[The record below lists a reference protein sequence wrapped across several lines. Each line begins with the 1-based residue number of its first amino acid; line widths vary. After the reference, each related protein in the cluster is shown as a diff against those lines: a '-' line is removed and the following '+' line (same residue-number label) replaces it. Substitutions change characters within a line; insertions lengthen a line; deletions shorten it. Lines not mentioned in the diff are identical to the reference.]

1 MEFISKMQ
9 ENNIIIKPENEDL
22 IIYVVK
28 EILNILNNK
37 IVEKISERKNKIEI
51 DKLVLN
57 KTEEY
62 EYERTELK
70 NELKYIKNELKNLN
84 NDYEQQNKKLLSIEE
99 KNTKDLEGK
108 IYHEKELHKKELEE
122 KINYEKATINYER
135 EKVKKLELKQEL
147 LREEYEGKIKYERVQ
162 IESKQCTM
170 LGDLHNKFESKK
182 SSDRGD
188 IGEINIKCICDKPLS
203 CVTHGSEKNKCGDAY
218 IFNHEIPHIKIMVE
232 SKNYGKNTSMKGK
245 EIDKFKRD
253 LDQDNNCLLGI
264 FICWEKVINYEGIEH
279 GAVHKYNDKYALYLS
294 GEKANPTNIELKI
307 LVNMF
312 YKLAEILY
320 DNKHKNINN
329 VENKWKECVNKIKDK
344 ITIIENINNKF
355 KKQIDTLE
363 KTTNN
368 LRKTYNDNCDFSK
381 DISEIIIACYK
392 NSDDL
397 ESTPDTPDTP
407 DTSDTSDTSDDSEDT
422 DYQCDNCEKYSG
434 SYKEVVIHEKIC
446 KKNFI
451 IK

>member
-28 EILNILNNK
+28 ETLNILNNK

-51 DKLVLN
+51 DKIVLN

-62 EYERTELK
+62 EYERIELK
-70 NELKYIKNELKNLN
+70 NELKYTKNELKNLN
-84 NDYEQQNKKLLSIEE
+84 NVYEQQNKKLLSMEE
-99 KNTKDLEGK
+99 KNAKDLEGK
-108 IYHEKELHKKELEE
+108 IYYEKEVHKKDLEE
-122 KINYEKATINYER
+122 KINYEKEIINYER
-135 EKVKKLELKQEL
+135 DKVKKLESYLESM
-147 LREEYEGKIKYERVQ
+147 REVYEGKIKYERDK
-162 IESKQCTM
+162 IESKQCSM

-232 SKNYGKNTSMKGK
+232 SKNYGKNTSMRGK
-245 EIDKFKRD
+245 EIEKFKRD
-253 LDQDNNCLLGI
+253 LDQDNSCLLGI
-264 FICWEKVINYEGIEH
+264 FIAWEKTITYQGIEH
-279 GAVHKYNDKYALYLS
+279 GEIHKYNDKYALYLF
-294 GEKANPTNIELKI
+294 GEKANPNNIELKI

-320 DNKHKNINN
+320 DNKHKNININN
-329 VENKWKECVNKIKDK
+329 VENKWKDCVNKIKAK
-344 ITIIENINNKF
+344 ITIIDNINNKF
-355 KKQIDTLE
+355 KKEIDTLE
-363 KTTNN
+363 KITSN

-392 NSDDL
+392 NSDDTL
-397 ESTPDTPDTP
+397 
-407 DTSDTSDTSDDSEDT
+407 DTSDDSDEYECT
-422 DYQCDNCEKYSG
+422 FCKKYSG
-434 SYKEVVIHEKIC
+434 SYKEVEIHEKIC
-446 KKNFI
+446 NK
-451 IK
+451 